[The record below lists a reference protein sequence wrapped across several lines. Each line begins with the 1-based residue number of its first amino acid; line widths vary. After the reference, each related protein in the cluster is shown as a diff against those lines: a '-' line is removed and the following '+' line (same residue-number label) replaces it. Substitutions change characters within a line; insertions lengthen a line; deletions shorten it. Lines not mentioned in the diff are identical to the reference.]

1 MTVARFAVAVT
12 VAPRASRAGRDVRRE
27 TLSSGPTTRQS
38 LSLEAHLPDLARP
51 HSSESTPIALAL
63 TRFFLSSQFDNQGL
77 LFGALAD
84 LSALPQ
90 TQPRADA
97 HRRRDELLLLGGRVL
112 DAVSAH
118 LVRDDDGALSE
129 PISFEM
135 RHPTRCDESHDPAQP
150 LGGGD
155 PFSFKAVFFN
165 QLPRFVEAAAGVL
178 SAAPLERAR
187 ALTAASAAA
196 AWRSRA
202 LRPFLDATSVVS
214 TPSTRRARHQSLRG
228 IGERRPPKKR
238 SASTR
243 AWMGGLRPWRS
254 PHLPQS
260 IGSPRQGGEH
270 VHMGPVD

>member
-1 MTVARFAVAVT
+1 MCAARLPLLDLQPGKVSPLKRICPICH
-12 VAPRASRAGRDVRRE
+12 API
-27 TLSSGPTTRQS
+27 L
-38 LSLEAHLPDLARP
+38 
-51 HSSESTPIALAL
+51 PIALAL

-90 TQPRADA
+90 TQPPADA

-178 SAAPLERAR
+178 SAAQLERAR

-202 LRPFLDATSVVS
+202 LPPFSGRDLCSEHSVYEAGAPPKFTWDWRAAPSQKEKRLYTCMDGRTQAMALATFAAEHRLASA
-214 TPSTRRARHQSLRG
+214 RGRARAYG
-228 IGERRPPKKR
+228 
-238 SASTR
+238 AS
-243 AWMGGLRPWRS
+243 
-254 PHLPQS
+254 
-260 IGSPRQGGEH
+260 
-270 VHMGPVD
+270 